1 MIKNNNTRLKTIIF
15 FCCGLITIFLAGYK
29 SFTKLDGN
37 VFFSWD
43 SASYIA
49 FGNEK
54 ISSGS
59 IFDFGPSYNQ
69 SLGNIGYPVDFWLL
83 PEFILSFNGDR
94 INPINFYLVTAIIF
108 YLVAF
113 LVTYIFGFGRWIAI
127 MTGMLFPLITLPYVT
142 PVIITELFWWHA
154 PFTIPLV
161 YMSAILIISFYIT
174 GRSNTKLNL
183 LFCLLNVVSI
193 VWIVSAYPKVSIVI
207 FLGVGIFYFLFYI
220 SSIYKSKEFIFKTLL
235 IILNLLSLYFLL
247 PFLKNIYGFTANSII
262 GVETV
267 GVDGLSFIGIL
278 NSIIHSPT
286 TWYSLFIPNLVW
298 VKSHSGYLLTALAIT
313 GAFTTLISKNWCKS
327 VKIMGAGVLLVYPYA
342 FISIYGAIYV
352 YQIFY
357 LLIAF
362 SFVPLIEIWKI
373 LKSKFI
379 KTKKLIYFIKYEY
392 LNLIVV
398 CVLMFIIFAGKI
410 RVVPNGFPYPSN
422 ETNFVSFLKQKIQF
436 NLGDNFNGRF
446 LNLLPVEYLDKG
458 HVNVIDN
465 NTLMAVSAVG
475 LRLAQ
480 EELNDM
486 SFSNLREFNIPV
498 TIEHN
503 RMSNPFT
510 VIFNNFL
517 LVRDNDKERIDFRYI
532 TNFNEKILNMIG
544 VKYILVTEK
553 YIEDNRI
560 SSSVLIPSVK
570 TNNNLRILELKNSNL
585 GQYEPKNILYS
596 KNIIAGLEIINNVN
610 FKPDR
615 DVVLN
620 SNPIFKEHY
629 GNLKF
634 IKIIRSKKG
643 LKIQAESDGPVL
655 VVLPFEFS
663 NCLTFINRNSYPEVD
678 RKIIF
683 IQRANVILTA
693 IEFEKKIDGELVL
706 NFGPFKDQHC
716 RNLDL
721 KEINRDKDYYKV
733 LLKKY
738 PNKFKFEGF
747 Q

>member
-1 MIKNNNTRLKTIIF
+1 MIKNNSIRLKTLIF
-15 FCCGLITIFLAGYK
+15 FCCGLITIFFAGYK
-29 SFTKLDGN
+29 SFTKLGGN

-43 SASYIA
+43 SASYISFA
-49 FGNEK
+49 NEK
-54 ISSGS
+54 LSAGS
-59 IFDFGPSYNQ
+59 IFNFGPSYNQ

-83 PEFILSFNGDR
+83 PEFILAFNGDK
-94 INPINFYLVTAIIF
+94 INPVNFYLVTATIF
-108 YLVAF
+108 YVVAF
-113 LVTYIFGFGRWIAI
+113 LITYIFGFGRWIAI

-142 PVIITELFWWHA
+142 PVILTELFWWHA
-154 PFTIPLV
+154 PFTISLV
-161 YMSAILIISFYIT
+161 YMSAVLIISFYFA
-174 GRSNTKLNL
+174 GRNNTKLNL
-183 LFCLLNVVSI
+183 LFCLLNITSI
-193 VWIVSAYPKVSIVI
+193 VWIVSAYPKVSVVI

-247 PFLKNIYGFTANSII
+247 PFLKNIYGYTANSII

-267 GVDGLSFIGIL
+267 GVDGLSYIGIL
-278 NSIIHSPT
+278 NSIIHSPS
-286 TWYSLFIPNLVW
+286 TWQSMFIPNLVW
-298 VKSHSGYLLTALAIT
+298 VKYHSGYLLAVLAIT
-313 GAFTTLISKNWCKS
+313 GALTTLISKDWCKP

-342 FISIYGAIYV
+342 FISIYGASYV

-362 SFVPLIEIWKI
+362 SFVPFIEIWKI
-373 LKSKFI
+373 IKSKFLKEI
-379 KTKKLIYFIKYEY
+379 NLIYFIKYEY
-392 LNLIVV
+392 LNLIIV
-398 CVLMFIIFAGKI
+398 CVIIFIIFAGKI

-436 NLGDNFNGRF
+436 NVGDNFNGRF
-446 LNLLPVEYLDKG
+446 LSLLPVEYLDKG
-458 HVNVIDN
+458 HSNYIDN
-465 NTLMAVSAVG
+465 NTLMAVSATG
-475 LRLAQ
+475 LKLVQ
-480 EELNDM
+480 EELNDLT
-486 SFSNLREFNIPV
+486 FSNLREFNIPV

-517 LVRDNDKERIDFRYI
+517 LVRDNDRERIDLRYI

-553 YIEDNRI
+553 YLKDNRI
-560 SSSVLIPSVK
+560 KSSVLIPPVK
-570 TNNNLRILELKNSNL
+570 TNNNLRILELENSNL
-585 GQYEPKNILYS
+585 GQYQPKNILYS
-596 KNIIAGLEIINNVN
+596 KNILAGLEIINNVN

-620 SNPIFKEHY
+620 SNHMFTEHY

-643 LKIQAESDGPVL
+643 LKILAESDGPVL

-663 NCLTFINRNSYPEVD
+663 NCLSFINRNSYPEVAP
-678 RKIIF
+678 KNVL

-693 IEFEKKIDGELVL
+693 IEFENKIDGELVL
-706 NFGPFKDQHC
+706 NFGPLKDQNC

-721 KEINRDKDYYKV
+721 MEINRDKDYYKV
-733 LLKKY
+733 LVKKY